1 MKVDYLYKF
10 GGVSD
15 AAMKHLKYPSM
26 PTLLLTIQGD
36 ITETNLELTVEE
48 ADRLA
53 RELTEYTEEIKRYA
67 EALKE
72 MEQVQ
77 A

>member
-10 GGVSD
+10 GGASD
-15 AAMKHLKYPSM
+15 AAFKYLKYPNM

-36 ITETNLELTVEE
+36 ITETNLEMTVEK
-48 ADRLA
+48 ADQLA

-67 EALKE
+67 EVLKQ

>member
-36 ITETNLELTVEE
+36 ITETNLELTVGQ
-48 ADRLA
+48 ADQLA
-53 RELTEYTEEIKRYA
+53 RELSEYTEEIKQYA
-67 EALKE
+67 ETLKA
-72 MEQVQ
+72 MERVQ

>member
-15 AAMKHLKYPSM
+15 AAFKHLKYPNM

-53 RELTEYTEEIKRYA
+53 RELSDYTKAIRQHA
-67 EALKE
+67 RVLKA
-72 MEQVQ
+72 MERVQ